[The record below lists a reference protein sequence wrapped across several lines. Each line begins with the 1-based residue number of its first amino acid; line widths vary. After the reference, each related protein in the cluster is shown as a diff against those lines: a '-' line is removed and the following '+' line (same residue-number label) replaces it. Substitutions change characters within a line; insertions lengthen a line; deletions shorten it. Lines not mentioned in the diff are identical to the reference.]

1 MSRRLPPLNALRAF
15 EAAAR
20 HLSFSRA
27 ADELNV
33 THAAVSHQIKAL
45 EEHFG
50 VKLFRRLT
58 RAVRLTDAGQ
68 ALLPVL
74 RDAFDAIAETAER
87 LRARDESGTLTVATT
102 PAFATRWLV
111 PRLGRFYAAQ
121 PDIDVRLSPSM
132 ELVDFAR
139 DDVDIAVR
147 FGRGDWPGVVAELL
161 MCLDMYPVCSPDLC
175 DRAHPLREPGD
186 LRHVTL
192 LHDDLR
198 EDWQRWLVAAG
209 VAGLDLSRG
218 PTFSE
223 TTALLQAAVA
233 GLGVAVG
240 HSALVADDLAAGRL
254 VRPFD
259 ITVAT
264 DVGFYVVCPGA
275 TAARPKVKAF
285 RDWLFAESATG
296 EYR

>member
-1 MSRRLPPLNALRAF
+1 MARKLPPLNALRAF
-15 EAAAR
+15 EAAAQ
-20 HLSFSRA
+20 HLSFSKA
-27 ADELNV
+27 ADALNV

-45 EEHFG
+45 EAHLG

-68 ALLPVL
+68 TLYPVL
-74 RDAFDAIAETAER
+74 RDALDAIAETTEG
-87 LRARDESGTLTVATT
+87 LRAGDETGALTVATT

-132 ELVDFAR
+132 ELVNFAR
-139 DDVDIAVR
+139 DDIDVAVR
-147 FGRGDWPGVVAELL
+147 FGRGGWPGLDAELL

-175 DRAHPLREPGD
+175 ERPHRLGAPEE

-209 VAGLDLSRG
+209 VGGIDLSRG

-223 TTALLQAAVA
+223 TTALLQAAVS
-233 GLGVAVG
+233 GLGVAVAL
-240 HSALVADDLAAGRL
+240 SALVADDLAAGRL

-259 ITVAT
+259 ITLAT
-264 DVGFYVVCPGA
+264 DAGFYVVCPE
-275 TAARPKVKAF
+275 AARGRPKIKAF
-285 RDWLFAESATG
+285 RDWLFAESAEG